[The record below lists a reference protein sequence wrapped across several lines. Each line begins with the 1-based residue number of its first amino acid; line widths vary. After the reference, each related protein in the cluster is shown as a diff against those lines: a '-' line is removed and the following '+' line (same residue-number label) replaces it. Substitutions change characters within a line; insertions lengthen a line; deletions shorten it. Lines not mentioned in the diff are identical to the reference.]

1 MIKKLTARGNGWF
14 LNIPK
19 PIIKLLGL
27 NPETSSVQFKIIN
40 KILYVKEI
48 FPDNP
53 DFDKYLVRKLSK
65 KNSSRGLYMPNSILE
80 LLEINPESDLI
91 NIDVED
97 NVLIVKKNRQ
107 I

>member
-27 NPETSSVQFKIIN
+27 TPETLNVQFKIIN
-40 KILYVKEI
+40 KVLYVQEI

-53 DFDKYLVRKLSK
+53 DFEKYLVRKLSK
-65 KNSSRGLYMPNSILE
+65 KNNSWGLYMPNSILE
-80 LLEINPESDLI
+80 LLEIKPDTDSASVS
-91 NIDVED
+91 IDN
-97 NVLIVKKNRQ
+97 NVLTVKKIR
-107 I
+107 

>member
-14 LNIPK
+14 LNLSK
-19 PIIKLLGL
+19 PIIKLMGL
-27 NPETSSVQFKIIN
+27 TPETSNVQFKIIS

-53 DFDKYLVRKLSK
+53 DFSKYLVRKLSR
-65 KNSSRGLYMPNSILE
+65 KNSSWGLYMPNSILD
-80 LLEINPESDLI
+80 LLEINPDTDSL
-91 NIDVED
+91 NISVED
-97 NVLIVKKNRQ
+97 TVLIVKKE

>member
-27 NPETSSVQFKIIN
+27 SPEISNVQFKISN

-53 DFDKYLVRKLSK
+53 DFEKYLVRKLSK
-65 KNSSRGLYMPNSILE
+65 KNNSWGLYMPNSILE
-80 LLEINPESDLI
+80 LLDIKPENDLI
-91 NIDVED
+91 NISIED
-97 NVLIVKKNRQ
+97 NVLIVKKEA
-107 I
+107 